1 MATGLWKK
9 GKSVT
14 VGLRTSVTTDVV
26 IQRKTMIEMTLS
38 NVHGKL
44 QHCAGKYMGHVVR
57 KAVFR
62 VSDEV
67 GHKQGCRT
75 TDHG

>member
-1 MATGLWKK
+1 M
-9 GKSVT
+9 T
-14 VGLRTSVTTDVV
+14 VGLKTSVTTDVV
-26 IQRKTMIEMTLS
+26 IQRKMMIEMTLS

-44 QHCAGKYMGHVVR
+44 QHCAGKYIGHVVR
-57 KAVFR
+57 KAVFG

-67 GHKQGCRT
+67 LHKQICRT